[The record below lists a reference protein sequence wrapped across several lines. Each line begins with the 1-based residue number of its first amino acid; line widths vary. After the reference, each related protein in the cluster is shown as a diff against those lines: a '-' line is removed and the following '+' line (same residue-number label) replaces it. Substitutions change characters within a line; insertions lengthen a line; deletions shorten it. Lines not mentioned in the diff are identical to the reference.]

1 MSDQSTTPQ
10 PTTSRGLIATPLTWL
25 GHIVA
30 TLLMALFLRILIEW
44 LGIAFFW
51 PEQGAEHARALMHS
65 ELMWYSG
72 NVIHSILMADP
83 VGHLEQAL
91 SQVWQW
97 LFVDTGMSAWWQ
109 QEHYRVLA
117 DTTSWHH
124 GLNTYIQ
131 ATAWTIMTFILRL
144 FLLLLTAPL
153 FVLTTLV
160 GIVDGLVRRDIRRF
174 GSGYESAFIYHHA
187 RRTVRPVLFLP
198 WLIYLSLPFS
208 LHPGV
213 ILLPAAL
220 LLGLSVSVTV
230 GSFKKYL

>member
-1 MSDQSTTPQ
+1 MSEQTTAPQ
-10 PTTSRGLIATPLTWL
+10 HATAKGLITTPLTWL

-30 TLLMALFLRILIEW
+30 TLLTALFLRLMVEW
-44 LGIAFFW
+44 VGIAFFW

-65 ELMWYSG
+65 ELMWYSD
-72 NVIHSILMADP
+72 NVIHSVLMADP
-83 VGHLEQAL
+83 VGHLELAL

-97 LFVDTGMSAWWQ
+97 LFVDTGMSAWQQ

-117 DTTSWHH
+117 DATSLHH
-124 GLNTYIQ
+124 GLNMYIQ
-131 ATAWTIMTFILRL
+131 ATVWTIMTFVLRL

-153 FVLTTLV
+153 FILTTLV

-187 RRTVRPVLFLP
+187 RRTVRPVFFLP

-208 LHPGV
+208 LHPAV